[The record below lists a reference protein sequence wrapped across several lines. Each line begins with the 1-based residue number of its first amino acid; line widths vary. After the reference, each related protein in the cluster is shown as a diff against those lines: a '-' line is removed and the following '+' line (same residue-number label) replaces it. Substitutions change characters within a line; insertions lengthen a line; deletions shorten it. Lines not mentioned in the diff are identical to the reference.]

1 MSDVDDADEDE
12 PQSRRELI
20 YGYYGCGKDTKPHT
34 NIDRRVQDPCRG
46 RIGVHDIYLIY
57 TLLSWNIGTKDVCFF
72 KFC

>member
-1 MSDVDDADEDE
+1 MSNVGDADELE
-12 PQSRRELI
+12 SQSSCELI
-20 YGYYGCGKDTKPHT
+20 ERLCGGGKDIKTYV

-57 TLLSWNIGTKDVCFF
+57 MLLSWNIGPKDVCFF

>member
-1 MSDVDDADEDE
+1 MSNVGDADELE
-12 PQSRRELI
+12 SQSSCELI
-20 YGYYGCGKDTKPHT
+20 ERHFGGGKDIKTYV